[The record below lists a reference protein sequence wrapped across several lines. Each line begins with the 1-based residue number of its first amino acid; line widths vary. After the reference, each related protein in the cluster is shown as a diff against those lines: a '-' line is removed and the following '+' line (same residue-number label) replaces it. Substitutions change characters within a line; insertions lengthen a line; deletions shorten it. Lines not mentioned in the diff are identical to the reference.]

1 MDYWFIDYETYY
13 STEYSLRRMTV
24 PEYILDPR
32 FECMGA
38 AVKKLGSAGKWI
50 DAKDLPAFFDSL
62 DPANTMLISHN
73 ALFDACITAWVY
85 GFHPKLT
92 GDTLGIARA
101 SLGHELRSLSL
112 ASVAVHLGVGV
123 KGDTIKAV
131 TGMNAAAI
139 KQAGLWD
146 AYTSYAINDAE
157 QCANIWQ
164 ELVIN
169 RRFPAREIVLM
180 DRIIRCAT
188 RPKFQLDQNVLH
200 LHLAEVKAK
209 KEALMQRI
217 GFSREDL
224 MSNDKFAAALITLGV
239 TPPRKI
245 SPATGKET
253 WAFSK
258 TDPQF
263 IELEEH
269 ESHEVQ
275 ALVAARLGVKT
286 TLEEKRTE
294 RFIALSNLQWV
305 EGDRWMPIP
314 LRYGG
319 AHTHRLSGEWKLN
332 LQNLPRGGNLRRAL
346 IAPPGYKVIAP
357 DSSQIEA
364 RINGWLGGEIELM
377 QAFREE
383 RDIYSE
389 FASTVFGYPVN
400 KKMKKERF
408 LGKTSILGLGYGM
421 GWAKFQATVKIQ
433 SRLQLGEEILL
444 DDVEAQRI
452 VQTYRNTY
460 AGIVR
465 SWNALG
471 AAGIPALVSGGGF
484 EIGPCRFEQNRIRLP
499 SGLYLHYHDLKFD
512 AGKREWT
519 YSYGGM
525 PKRTYGAKL
534 QENITQALARIVVMD
549 AALAIEKRFEREFD
563 NPPGLALQVHDEL
576 VYIVPDALVDR
587 AVEIC
592 GEEMRRPPVWA
603 PNLPLSSECDVGQN
617 YGDAKPA

>member
-1 MDYWFIDYETYY
+1 MDYWFIDYESYY

-38 AVKKLGSAGKWI
+38 AVKRLGEAARWI
-50 DAKDLPAFFDSL
+50 DASDLPAFFADL

-73 ALFDACITAWVY
+73 ALFDACITSWVY
-85 GFHPKLT
+85 GFIPKMT
-92 GDTLGIARA
+92 GDTLGLARA

-112 ASVAVHLGVGV
+112 ASVAKHLGLGV
-123 KGDTIKAV
+123 KGETIKSVA
-131 TGMNAAAI
+131 GMCAAAI
-139 KQAGLWD
+139 KQAGLWS
-146 AYTSYAINDAE
+146 AYTEYAINDAE
-157 QCANIWQ
+157 LCAGIWQ
-164 ELVIN
+164 ELVVN
-169 RRFPAREIVLM
+169 RKFPARELVLM

-188 RPKFQLDQNVLH
+188 QPKFQLDQNVLH
-200 LHLAEVKAK
+200 LHLAEVCAK

-217 GFSREDL
+217 GFTRDDL

-239 TPPRKI
+239 TPPRKT
-245 SPATGKET
+245 SLATGKET

-258 TDPQF
+258 TDPEF
-263 IELEEH
+263 IALEEH
-269 ESHEVQ
+269 ENHEVQ

-294 RFIALSNLQWV
+294 RFIALSNLQWS

-364 RINGWLGGEIELM
+364 RINGWLGNELELM

-389 FASTVFGYPVN
+389 FASTVFGYPVS

-421 GWAKFQATVKIQ
+421 GWSKFQTTVKIQ
-433 SRLQLGEEILL
+433 SRVQLGEEISL
-444 DDVEAQRI
+444 DDAEAQRI
-452 VQTYRNTY
+452 VQTYRSTY
-460 AGIVR
+460 AGIAR
-465 SWNALG
+465 CWAELNS
-471 AAGIPALVSGGGF
+471 AGITALVNGGGF
-484 EIGPCRFEQNRIRLP
+484 EIGPCRFEQNKIALP
-499 SGLYLHYHDLKFD
+499 SRLHLHYHDLKFD
-512 AGKREWT
+512 NEKREWT

-525 PKRTYGAKL
+525 PKRVYGPKL
-534 QENITQALARIVVMD
+534 QENIVQALARIVVMD
-549 AALAIEKRFEREFD
+549 AALAIEKRFREEFD

-576 VYIVPDALVDR
+576 VYVVPDDLVDR
-587 AVEIC
+587 AIEIC
-592 GEEMRRPPVWA
+592 GEEMRRPPAWA
-603 PNLPLSSECDVGQN
+603 LDLPLNSECDVGQS
-617 YGDAKPA
+617 YGDAK